1 MTVTGAAV
9 KQFID
14 VIKTATEHT
23 CEPETAVAA
32 IAAVRSELG
41 KRPVSVP
48 LQVAK
53 VTAALRT
60 LKSAVIETDS
70 STVVAWSEEEWS
82 ETLWNLLQ
90 TAVSGTLADQACSE
104 TLDSDDRWQGA
115 LAAAMQGHE
124 TEEQHKVGIWWSS
137 RCCTVLALL
146 TLAVASIAFAG
157 MLPISAKSR
166 VCIALCSLLL
176 SVVACF
182 WYSRGPDHW
191 SFVTIIEE
199 EVESISVV
207 RASSTPTQDLSYT
220 SRGGAISQLKK
231 EMERLKIELERSQQV
246 PPVPPHP
253 NAPLIP
259 REVGPP
265 GVSAD
270 SKEKEQRKQLDA
282 LREFCA
288 APDVTRK
295 TLSKPCVKK
304 ASVFTSWK
312 DGDKVQLKNLGEL
325 AEYEGKCGHISSS
338 QGGGYEVTLDEGDIL
353 CALSESMLA
362 SPLPPTL
369 RSSAPVYAPMVAA
382 AQVPIRAQAGK
393 IKSILEVIEA
403 SSSISE
409 NWPQQFWS
417 EVAASCEPLHPA
429 LKALLE
435 GHGYIGAQTTSAP
448 RGNELIAELK
458 HFEVLGAPSQGT
470 AAGLFQGLDLPDF
483 ETGQEDL
490 LNTER
495 WHSKLPTDFARAA
508 PDIYRSVRTGGSSS
522 VRDWISS
529 FFAADQ
535 RSTQTFQQK
544 FEQAAQIDFKIATC
558 RTHAELMAL
567 LSTDD
572 LLEINLRSLAAWLH
586 FKRTGDT
593 DAADSM
599 LAVRAP
605 GSMMD
610 VAPTWLLTSA
620 ANHSTNEF
628 KRKQRSGGK
637 GGSGGKGTSGKDGK
651 KGGAGGKAKADP
663 KKNM

>member
-1 MTVTGAAV
+1 MTVSGAAV

-41 KRPVSVP
+41 KKPVSVT
-48 LQVAK
+48 LQVPK
-53 VTAALRT
+53 VTAALRS

-82 ETLWNLLQ
+82 ETLWNLLE
-90 TAVSGTLADQACSE
+90 ASVSGTLSGQTCSE
-104 TLDSDDRWQGA
+104 TLDNDDRWQEA
-115 LAAAMQGHE
+115 LAAAMQGHK

-146 TLAVASIAFAG
+146 AIAFASIALAG
-157 MLPISAKSR
+157 ILPISAKSK

-176 SVVACF
+176 VVVACF

-191 SFVTIIEE
+191 SFVTIVE
-199 EVESISVV
+199 EVIESIPVV
-207 RASSTPTQDLSYT
+207 WPVSTPAQDLSAT
-220 SRGGAISQLKK
+220 SKGEAISQLKQ
-231 EMERLKIELERSQQV
+231 EMERLKAELERSQQV
-246 PPVPPHP
+246 PPVPPPP

-265 GVSAD
+265 GWPAD
-270 SKEKEQRKQLDA
+270 TREEEQRKQLDA

-288 APDVTRK
+288 APEVTRK
-295 TLSKPCVKK
+295 MPSKPFVKK
-304 ASVFTSWK
+304 AAVFTSWK
-312 DGDKVQLKNLGEL
+312 DGDKVQLKNLGGL
-325 AEYEGKCGHISSS
+325 AEYEGKCGHISNS
-338 QGGGYEVTLDEGDIL
+338 QSEGYEVTLDEGDVL

-369 RSSAPVYAPMVAA
+369 RSSAPTYAPVAAA

-393 IKSILEVIEA
+393 VKAILEVIAA

-435 GHGYIGAQTTSAP
+435 GHGYMGAQTISAP
-448 RGNELIAELK
+448 RSDELIAELK
-458 HFEVLGAPSQGT
+458 HFEVMGAPSQGT
-470 AAGLFQGLDLPDF
+470 AAGLFQGLDQPDLG
-483 ETGQEDL
+483 TGQEDL

-508 PDIYRSVRTGGSSS
+508 PDIYRSIRTGGSSS

-610 VAPTWLLTSA
+610 VAPSWLLTSA
-620 ANHSTNEF
+620 ANHSSAEF

-637 GGSGGKGTSGKDGK
+637 GGSGGKGTLGKDGK
-651 KGGAGGKAKADP
+651 KGGASAKAKADP
-663 KKNM
+663 KKNR